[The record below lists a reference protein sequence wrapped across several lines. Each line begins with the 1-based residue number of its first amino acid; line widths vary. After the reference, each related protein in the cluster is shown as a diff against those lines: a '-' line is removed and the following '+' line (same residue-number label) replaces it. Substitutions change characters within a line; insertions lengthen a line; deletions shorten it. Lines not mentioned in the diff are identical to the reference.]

1 MAMRS
6 IALKA
11 GVDLAGFRQAV
22 RHLIAAQVPPEQ
34 VVWHEDEMPLL
45 PPDHGHDAASPI
57 VLPRAVGELVE
68 CVILH
73 RQADRFGLLYGLVW
87 TCLHGHRSI
96 LEEHNHPLVHRLRR
110 MEKSVRRDIHKM
122 HAFLRF
128 RHAGE
133 RGGRERFVAWFEP
146 EHHILEAVGP
156 FFTARFPGQDW
167 SILTPRGSLHW
178 DGTALSVGPPGKRS
192 EAPQDD
198 PLEAGFEAYY
208 QSIFNP
214 ARVNPKAMRSEMP
227 RKYWH
232 NMPETRAIADMV
244 RTASG
249 RTEDMLGTAP
259 APPLKRAPLKSLA
272 AMDRDVATLEELN
285 QIISAA
291 EPLVKGGTR
300 AVLGEG
306 PVAAAIALVGE
317 QPGDQEDLAGRPFV
331 GPAGQLL
338 DRALA
343 EAGLVRAQIYL
354 TNAVKH
360 FKFVERGKHRLHQKP
375 TAGEIKHYRWWL
387 MKELEI
393 VRPRLVVALG
403 GSAALALSGE
413 AVSVTKSRGPARFA
427 DKEGY
432 VTVHPSYLLRLP
444 GEDAKRR
451 GYQEFVADLKEVRK
465 IVGSRQ

>member
-1 MAMRS
+1 MGKQS
-6 IALKA
+6 ISLRA
-11 GVDLAGFRQAV
+11 GADLEGFRQAV
-22 RHLIAAQVPPEQ
+22 RRLIAAEVAPDE
-34 VVWHEDEMPLL
+34 VLWHEDERPLL
-45 PPDHGHDAASPI
+45 PTEEGEGAANPI
-57 VLPRAVGELVE
+57 ALPRAVAELVE

-73 RQADRFGLLYGLVW
+73 RQADRYELLYALIW

-128 RHAGE
+128 RDAGNQ
-133 RGGRERFVAWFEP
+133 GGRERFVAWFEP

-156 FFTARFPGQDW
+156 FFRARFPGHDW
-167 SILTPRGSLHW
+167 SILTPHGSLHW
-178 DGTALSVGPPGKRS
+178 DGTELSVGPPGKRN
-192 EAPQDD
+192 EAPRGDA
-198 PLEAGFEAYY
+198 LEAGWDVYY
-208 QSIFNP
+208 QSVFNP

-227 RKYWH
+227 KKYWS
-232 NMPETRAIADMV
+232 NMPETRAIPDMI

-249 RTEDMLGTAP
+249 QTKEMLIKTP
-259 APPLKRAPLKSLA
+259 TPPLKRAPLKSLA
-272 AMDRDVATLEELN
+272 AMGGDVTTLAELN
-285 QIISAA
+285 RIISAT

-360 FKFVERGKHRLHQKP
+360 FKFVQRGKHRLHQKP

-413 AVSVTKSRGPARFA
+413 AVSVTKSRGAARFA
-427 DKEGY
+427 ESNGY
-432 VTVHPSYLLRLP
+432 ITIHPSYLLRLP
-444 GEDAKRR
+444 DEDAKRR
-451 GYQEFVADLKEVRK
+451 GYQEFVADLESVRS
-465 IVGSRQ
+465 IVS